1 MRIEVREESID
12 LVEYA
17 RIPIAF
23 EVTRILDVAGNADE
37 GVTLTQRRLESAP
50 YVKDYDAIPG
60 ERPQEW
66 PQRFDLT
73 HWGFFTARTGGRI
86 VGAAAVAH
94 NSPDLEVLEGRSDL
108 AVLWDIR
115 VAPEVRGQGV
125 GSALFQAAETW
136 ARTQG
141 CLQLKVETQ
150 TINLPACRF
159 YGRHGCVLKAAHP
172 DAYPALPQE
181 IQLLWYKDLE
191 STARLRGR
199 P

>member
-1 MRIEVREESID
+1 
-12 LVEYA
+12 
-17 RIPIAF
+17 
-23 EVTRILDVAGNADE
+23 
-37 GVTLTQRRLESAP
+37 
-50 YVKDYDAIPG
+50 
-60 ERPQEW
+60 
-66 PQRFDLT
+66 
-73 HWGFFTARTGGRI
+73 
-86 VGAAAVAH
+86 
-94 NSPDLEVLEGRSDL
+94 
-108 AVLWDIR
+108 
-115 VAPEVRGQGV
+115 V

-191 STARLRGR
+191 STARAPRTPLMLTAADEQFFAQEQARHEGTYLAGTNPR
-199 P
+199 RQSGFDAHDWERFRRVVVAPIETDVSFLDIGCANGLLMESVVAWARED